1 MTSSLQYLEHFAGCR
16 IAVIRALRIL
26 FFSFCFVEFLIG
38 MQNVSIQGT
47 SIPVRLVSY
56 MYDMNNALNISVL
69 IFFFLNQLGM
79 VVFTFFFLSYP
90 FNHPRFL
97 QLVFLKT
104 KTNYWAT
111 FHSIR
116 QGSSNYYPTA
126 AQCSPITRTT
136 YRFNYRGL
144 TGENKKKS
152 YAKSCWNFKFGASWV
167 IANCII
173 YLSLSLRTLSQVPTF
188 ISLSLGLFPKY
199 LTTRISVDVNALSS
213 LVSTYYG

>member
-1 MTSSLQYLEHFAGCR
+1 MLQYHYKLRDDQAFLLLQVSTAVAQRLYSLRRRRRLLTQVSALITMTSSLQYLEHFAGCR

-104 KTNYWAT
+104 KTNY
-111 FHSIR
+111 
-116 QGSSNYYPTA
+116 
-126 AQCSPITRTT
+126 
-136 YRFNYRGL
+136 
-144 TGENKKKS
+144 
-152 YAKSCWNFKFGASWV
+152 
-167 IANCII
+167 
-173 YLSLSLRTLSQVPTF
+173 
-188 ISLSLGLFPKY
+188 
-199 LTTRISVDVNALSS
+199 
-213 LVSTYYG
+213 